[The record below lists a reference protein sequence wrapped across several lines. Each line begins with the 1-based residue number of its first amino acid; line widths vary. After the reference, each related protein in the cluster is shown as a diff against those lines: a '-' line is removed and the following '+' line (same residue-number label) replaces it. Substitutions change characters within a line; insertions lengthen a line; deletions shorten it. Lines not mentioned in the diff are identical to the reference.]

1 MQQIPQMTKSEAT
14 RVVTDAFEGKRR
26 DDAVLV
32 KALELCGIDRDRFV
46 ELRGKAKAKERSLP
60 RCCVLTPT
68 GGQRRR

>member
-26 DDAVLV
+26 DDAVLA
-32 KALELCGIDRDRFV
+32 KALELCGMSRRMFV
-46 ELRGKAKAKERSLP
+46 SLRGEAQKVVVGRDP
-60 RCCVLTPT
+60 VCVLTPT